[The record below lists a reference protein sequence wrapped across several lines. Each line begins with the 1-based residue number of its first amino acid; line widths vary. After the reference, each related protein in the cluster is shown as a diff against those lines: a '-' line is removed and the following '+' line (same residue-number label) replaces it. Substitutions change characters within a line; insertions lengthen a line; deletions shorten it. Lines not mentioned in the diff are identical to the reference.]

1 AAGLDRLASRAGS
14 GIGLPDEPPGILR
27 DGRSGARIDVLTH
40 TFGQGVSVTPVQMV
54 AAYATIANGG
64 TLMPPFLVR
73 RIIAANGEVSLEREP
88 EGLRRVSSPRTAGG
102 TTGLLRRGVEEEG
115 WGGPAAP
122 VGDLPVVGPH

>member
-64 TLMPPFLVR
+64 TLMRPFLVR

-88 EGLRRVSSPRTAGG
+88 EVLRRGISPRTAGG
-102 TTGLLRRGVEEEG
+102 TAGLLRRGVEGEG
-115 WGGPAAP
+115 GAGSPGPAGGVPGGGQA
-122 VGDLPVVGPH
+122 